1 MRCGRKR
8 VARLVRQA
16 KLSARRRRHRISTT
30 DSRHTQPVADNV
42 LARDFTAQVPNT
54 KWLADITGIWTAE
67 GWVYLAVVLD
77 VFSRL
82 VVG

>member
-1 MRCGRKR
+1 
-8 VARLVRQA
+8 
-16 KLSARRRRHRISTT
+16 
-30 DSRHTQPVADNV
+30 VADNV